1 MKAPTDPASVLVYPP
16 ALERRV
22 VEAVHALAPRS
33 TEGEAIDRLIP
44 AARELSDLFTVR
56 RPSVFP
62 DYAADAMMR
71 FAYGLY
77 FAPQTWVRTRL
88 ALAEALEPRPRAL
101 GADGRVHV
109 LDLGAGLGTAG
120 LAAAHF
126 LRTRAGATSV
136 RLVAVDRSSAALSA
150 LAAQVA
156 SSPDLAGVDVAPVV
170 GDLARLDALPAA
182 AAGPFDL
189 IVVSFAL
196 NEAFP
201 PGDDAAPRAWL
212 ASLATRLAP
221 TGVLLVVEP
230 ALHATATRLRTL
242 VAPLAEAGTL
252 AVLAP
257 DLHGRIAAP
266 HPDPRFVDHEVRRWA
281 LPESVKRV
289 NRILRRS
296 LDELTFAFVALS
308 PTAAPPY
315 PDAPRRVRVTSPF
328 GRLKGRRAF
337 TSLDTTGARPTFD
350 LLERTLSDDDET
362 RVRAIERGD
371 HVEILD
377 CRPLGE
383 PGWSRLPGPDAV
395 RTAWHPR

>member
-1 MKAPTDPASVLVYPP
+1 
-16 ALERRV
+16 
-22 VEAVHALAPRS
+22 
-33 TEGEAIDRLIP
+33 
-44 AARELSDLFTVR
+44 
-56 RPSVFP
+56 
-62 DYAADAMMR
+62 
-71 FAYGLY
+71 
-77 FAPQTWVRTRL
+77 
-88 ALAEALEPRPRAL
+88 
-101 GADGRVHV
+101 
-109 LDLGAGLGTAG
+109 
-120 LAAAHF
+120 
-126 LRTRAGATSV
+126 
-136 RLVAVDRSSAALSA
+136 VDRSAAALSA
-150 LAAQVA
+150 LAARVA

-170 GDLARLDALPAA
+170 GDLVRLDALPPA

-201 PGDDAAPRAWL
+201 PGDDDAPRAWL
-212 ASLATRLAP
+212 AALATRLTPA
-221 TGVLLVVEP
+221 GVLLVVEP